1 MHFMRIEST
10 IGLILEIL
18 VLYSGVLVWLYSNTI
33 ITLEKYFSF
42 GPEYQVV
49 RGTVFILIVSM
60 FSTLIKIPF
69 EIYRLLHI
77 DASYQSQY
85 ASDYV
90 KYWIFDQ
97 LKAFVFSLALG
108 IPIIGTTLAILVWNV
123 RFQWVLTCLFVSG
136 IAVFFSDVYGDLLA
150 PFFDTML
157 PLCNHPDTTDQGK
170 REKELEQQIRNLS
183 LKVKFPLEEILK
195 IDSSHGAH
203 SNAFLI
209 GFGAKKRS
217 IVLCENLITDLSIP
231 EIIAIIGHEIGHYKS
246 KHLYKKLFV
255 QLCLVGNFIFLFSHV
270 IKMPDFYNSFGF
282 DQIDASIGIILFSYL
297 YTSFASLMRI
307 VTNYFS
313 RSFEYSADEYAID
326 NELEMEMALIKI
338 HAMNISNIMP
348 DKLYS
353 IYHYSHPSLM
363 ERLEKMKKIE
373 GKFEKR

>member
-1 MHFMRIEST
+1 MESKADA
-10 IGLILEIL
+10 
-18 VLYSGVLVWLYSNTI
+18 LYENRNGIIVWLYSNTI
-33 ITLEKYFSF
+33 SALEKYFSF
-42 GPEYQVV
+42 GPEFQVV

-170 REKELEQQIRNLS
+170 
-183 LKVKFPLEEILK
+183 
-195 IDSSHGAH
+195 
-203 SNAFLI
+203 
-209 GFGAKKRS
+209 
-217 IVLCENLITDLSIP
+217 
-231 EIIAIIGHEIGHYKS
+231 
-246 KHLYKKLFV
+246 
-255 QLCLVGNFIFLFSHV
+255 
-270 IKMPDFYNSFGF
+270 
-282 DQIDASIGIILFSYL
+282 
-297 YTSFASLMRI
+297 
-307 VTNYFS
+307 
-313 RSFEYSADEYAID
+313 
-326 NELEMEMALIKI
+326 
-338 HAMNISNIMP
+338 
-348 DKLYS
+348 
-353 IYHYSHPSLM
+353 
-363 ERLEKMKKIE
+363 
-373 GKFEKR
+373 EKRN